1 MLLVQRIQIDC
12 INVIWKPS
20 KDFLSECV
28 NAAISIFHQRLRRN
42 MVLNS
47 LPEITISLPG
57 ALCFETSWY
66 HFIRWTCTHNLS
78 NFDCDYV

>member
-1 MLLVQRIQIDC
+1 
-12 INVIWKPS
+12 
-20 KDFLSECV
+20 
-28 NAAISIFHQRLRRN
+28 